1 MNTLLACLLAF
12 VNPIVDM
19 DMSDPDCTS
28 ADGSAKSFSPA
39 VVSSPARYASPIPSG
54 RASRSASRR
63 RLWIPLPATGSI

>member
-28 ADGSAKSFSPA
+28 ADGTNFYLT
-39 VVSSPARYASPIPSG
+39 VSSFTDVPGLPI
-54 RASRSASRR
+54 
-63 RLWIPLPATGSI
+63 

>member
-28 ADGSAKSFSPA
+28 ADGSAMPFPPA
-39 VVSSPARYASPIPSG
+39 VASSPDRYASPIPSG
-54 RASRSASRR
+54 RA
-63 RLWIPLPATGSI
+63 